1 MNGDIVSV
9 YLMSRNLNKVD
20 VNSLE
25 QYAKLNN
32 LTVNRPSSHNPQRGG
47 TASSP
52 KSGTCLLEVRNCS
65 LFYKFVDFRLMCLV
79 FGNNSCGIEK

>member
-1 MNGDIVSV
+1 VSV

-32 LTVNRPSSHNPQRGG
+32 LTLNRPSSHNPRRGG

-52 KSGTCLLEVRNCS
+52 KSGISSLEFVSCS
-65 LFYKFVDFRLMCLV
+65 LFYKFVEFRLICLV
-79 FGNNSCGIEK
+79 FGKYFM